1 MQFQTGFST
10 FPRLCFIP
18 YLIAGSGC
26 PNSSVSEIILKSNF
40 ANGFLFLHMFKQ
52 SRRKIPRC
60 QVLAYFQIIF
70 IIIDKNTKVTA
81 FVLFQLDAAT
91 LFFLYRICNLGPVPK
106 INLHIYKLAQIP
118 KIIGFIIEY
127 RWDFLLMWRNV
138 AETIRTAI
146 YNVPIN
152 ILTMENFVKART
164 YWISNL
170 KICKI
175 KEKC

>member
-1 MQFQTGFST
+1 MKWTEDKLRAITFFFFISKVGNSVLVHCNFRQDFPCFQDCVL
-10 FPRLCFIP
+10 FPIWLQDLGALILLCLRSFWNLISP
-18 YLIAGSGC
+18 MVFCSSICLNNRDVKYL
-26 PNSSVSEIILKSNF
+26 
-40 ANGFLFLHMFKQ
+40 
-52 SRRKIPRC
+52 RC

-91 LFFLYRICNLGPVPK
+91 LFLLYRICNLGPVPK

-138 AETIRTAI
+138 AETIQTAI
-146 YNVPIN
+146 YLSI
-152 ILTMENFVKART
+152 F
-164 YWISNL
+164 
-170 KICKI
+170 
-175 KEKC
+175 

>member
-1 MQFQTGFST
+1 MQFQTGFSS
-10 FPRLCFIP
+10 FPR
-18 YLIAGSGC
+18 LIAGSGC
-26 PNSSVSEIILKSNF
+26 PNSSVSEIILKSYF

-91 LFFLYRICNLGPVPK
+91 LFLLYRICNVGPVPK
-106 INLHIYKLAQIP
+106 INLQIYKLAQIP

-138 AETIRTAI
+138 AETIQTAI
-146 YNVPIN
+146 YLSI
-152 ILTMENFVKART
+152 F
-164 YWISNL
+164 
-170 KICKI
+170 
-175 KEKC
+175 

>member
-1 MQFQTGFST
+1 MQFQTGFSM
-10 FPRLCFIP
+10 FPSLCFIP

-91 LFFLYRICNLGPVPK
+91 LFLLYRICNLGPVPK

-138 AETIRTAI
+138 AETIQTAI
-146 YNVPIN
+146 YLSI
-152 ILTMENFVKART
+152 F
-164 YWISNL
+164 
-170 KICKI
+170 
-175 KEKC
+175 

>member
-70 IIIDKNTKVTA
+70 IIIDKNTKATA

-91 LFFLYRICNLGPVPK
+91 LFLLYRVCNLGPVPK

-138 AETIRTAI
+138 AETIQTAI
-146 YNVPIN
+146 YLSI
-152 ILTMENFVKART
+152 F
-164 YWISNL
+164 
-170 KICKI
+170 
-175 KEKC
+175 